1 MRVST
6 FACTGWTFR
15 KVSMSASVPYAA
27 RLEFHGGNHIAR
39 WRPLAQWL
47 LAIPQLVIA
56 SALRSV
62 RQVLILISLFTV
74 LFTERIPRPV
84 FDMIAMSYRY
94 EWRAVSY
101 ALFMHED
108 YPPFD
113 FEPSAADDGAEPHT
127 TLSIA
132 YPVTLHRWAPLYK
145 WLLAIPHYLALV
157 VLGAGAFFAFL
168 GGFFAVLVT
177 GDYPEPIR
185 DFLVGVYRYAL
196 RVEAYAGLLTDTYP
210 PFRLAP

>member
-1 MRVST
+1 
-6 FACTGWTFR
+6 
-15 KVSMSASVPYAA
+15 MSASVPYAA
-27 RLEFHGGNHIAR
+27 RLEFRADTHIAR

-47 LAIPQLVIA
+47 LAIPQLAVA
-56 SALRSV
+56 SALRSL
-62 RQVLILISLFTV
+62 RQILILISLFTV

-113 FEPSAADDGAEPHT
+113 FEPSAADEGAEPHT
-127 TLSIA
+127 TLSVA
-132 YPVTLHRWAPLYK
+132 YPARLGRWAPLYK
-145 WLLAIPHYLALV
+145 WFLAIPHYLVLLVLCFGAL
-157 VLGAGAFFAFL
+157 FAFV
-168 GGFFAVLVT
+168 GGFFAVLFT
-177 GDYPEPIR
+177 GDYPKAIR
-185 DFLVGVYRYAL
+185 DFLVGVYRYGF
-196 RVEAYAGLLTDTYP
+196 RVEAYAGLLSDIYP